1 MSFSLTPAHEEAS
14 LRTAIAEAYYADE
27 TSIVKQLIEAAALP
41 DNVTSEIAG
50 VANRLIE
57 QIRAKRLSKGGL
69 DAFLY
74 EYDLSSQEGIAL
86 MCLAE
91 ALLRIPDSATIDA
104 LLEDKISNVDW
115 ASHLGQSSSF
125 FVNASTWGLVLTGK
139 LLKSDEQGGLNAS
152 LRRFIGRTSAPI
164 IRKSVKQAMKLLG
177 HQFVMGQTIEDALKR
192 AKDYEARGYRFS
204 YDMLGEAA
212 RTEKDAERYFHA
224 YQTAINTIGK
234 VAQGKSL
241 NDAPGISIK
250 LSALHPRYEFAKQAT
265 VVPFLTKQLKSLA
278 LQAKEK
284 NISLTVDAEEADR
297 LDISL
302 DIIRAVFCDPDLADW
317 EGFGLAVQS
326 YQKRAPFV
334 IDWLIDLSKKQG
346 KRWMVRL
353 IKGAY
358 WDTEIK
364 NAQIRGVQG
373 YPVFTRK
380 ASTDVCFV
388 ACAKKLLAH
397 AKEIYPQFATHN
409 AYTLATILKLAGKNR
424 DFEFQC
430 LHGMGYTLYDHIV
443 GPENLNIPCR
453 VYAPVGGHEDLL
465 AYLVRRLLENGAN
478 TSFVNRIVDPNVPIE
493 EMLIDPVNR
502 MRKIE
507 SIPHPK
513 IPLPINIYGE
523 GRKNSKGIDF
533 SDMQIWSVLA
543 VQIDEASKK
552 QELAGPIIDG
562 KLEEGEKKRSLVNP
576 AKTQEVIGEVSLANL
591 DQLEKALASADRM
604 TFTWANTPVE
614 MRAACLERAAD
625 LFEERLAKFMAL
637 AIREGGKTLP
647 DALAEIREAVDFCRY
662 YAMRARLDLVSQLLP
677 GPTGEENWL
686 SLQGRGVI
694 ACISPWNFPL
704 AIFIGQVTAAL
715 VAGNTVIAKPA
726 GQTPLIAAA
735 AVQLLHEAGIPGSV
749 LHLIPASGAVIGPKL
764 TLDPRIKGIVFTGST
779 ETAREINQGLA
790 SRDRGILPFI
800 AETGGQNAMIVDSS
814 ALIEQVVVDVLN
826 SAFGSAGQRCS
837 ALRVL
842 FVQDEMAD
850 KLIEMLRGAMAEL
863 KLADPA
869 LLSTDIGPVIDQ
881 AAKKTLQDHF
891 DRMQQEAKLL
901 YQVRLAEDIDK
912 TNFFAP
918 CLFELDSLDHLK
930 REVFGPIL
938 HVIRYAAKDRE
949 EVINS
954 INHTGYGLT
963 LGIQSRIQNTVD
975 TITRQVHVGNQYVN
989 RTMIGAV
996 VGVQPFGG
1004 EGLSGTGPKAGGPHY
1019 LPRLCVE
1026 RSLSINTT
1034 AAGGNAS
1041 LLCLEE

>member
-1 MSFSLTPAHEEAS
+1 MLFSPVSENKTP
-14 LRTAIAEAYYADE
+14 LRAAIAKAYYADE
-27 TSIVKQLIEAAALP
+27 TAVVHQLIEAAALP
-41 DNVTSEIAG
+41 NDVTLNIARIARG
-50 VANRLIE
+50 LVE
-57 QIRAKRLSKGGL
+57 QIRSKRLSKGGL

-91 ALLRIPDSATIDA
+91 ALLRIPDSSTIDA
-104 LLEDKISNVDW
+104 LLEDKISHADW

-125 FVNASTWGLVLTGK
+125 FVNASSWGLLLTGK
-139 LLKSDEQGGLNAS
+139 LLKSDEEGGLNGL

-164 IRKSVKQAMKLLG
+164 IRKAVKQAMQLLG
-177 HQFVMGQTIEDALKR
+177 RQFVMGQTIAEALKR
-192 AKDYEARGYRFS
+192 AKDHEARGYRFS

-212 RTEKDAERYFHA
+212 RTEKDAERYFQA
-224 YQTAINTIGK
+224 YQTAIDAIGK
-234 VAQGKSL
+234 VALGKSL

-250 LSALHPRYEFAKQAT
+250 LSALHPRYEFAKEST
-265 VVPFLTKQLKSLA
+265 VVPFLTERLLRLA
-278 LQAKEK
+278 LQAKEN

-302 DIIRAVFCDPDLADW
+302 DIIGAVFCDPALAGW

-334 IDWLIDLSKKQG
+334 LDWLIDLSQQQG

-364 NAQIRGVQG
+364 NAQIRGLKG

-380 ASTDVCFV
+380 SSTDVSFV

-397 AKEIYPQFATHN
+397 SKEIYPQFATHN
-409 AYTLATILKLAGKNR
+409 AYTLATVLQLAGKNR

-443 GPENLNIPCR
+443 GAENLNIPCR

-478 TSFVNRIVDPNVPIE
+478 TSFVNRIVDPSVPIE
-493 EMLIDPVNR
+493 EMLIDPVNK
-502 MRKIE
+502 MKQVS

-513 IPLPINIYGE
+513 IPLPVNIYGE
-523 GRKNSKGIDF
+523 GRKNSMGIDF
-533 SDMQIWSVLA
+533 SDTESWQVLSQQIE
-543 VQIDEASKK
+543 EASKK
-552 QELAGPIIDG
+552 YEVAGPIIDG
-562 KLEEGEKKRSLVNP
+562 QLEEGEKKRSVVNP
-576 AKTQEVIGEVSLANL
+576 AATQQIIGEVSLANL
-591 DQLEKALASADRM
+591 AQLEKALNSADTIAHR
-604 TFTWANTPVE
+604 WANTPVE
-614 MRAACLERAAD
+614 ERAACLERAAD
-625 LFEERLAKFMAL
+625 LFEQRTAEFMAL
-637 AIREGGKTLP
+637 AVREGGKTLP
-647 DALAEIREAVDFCRY
+647 DAIAEVREAIDFCRY

-686 SLQGRGVI
+686 SFQGRGVI

-715 VAGNTVIAKPA
+715 VAGNAVIAKPA

-735 AVQLLHEAGIPGSV
+735 AIRLLHEAGIPGQV

-790 SRDRGILPFI
+790 SRSGGILPFI

-814 ALIEQVVVDVLN
+814 ALIEQVVADALN

-842 FVQDEMAD
+842 FVQNEIAD
-850 KLIEMLRGAMAEL
+850 KLIEMLCGAMAEL
-863 KLADPA
+863 QLGNPA
-869 LLSTDIGPVIDQ
+869 TLFTDIGPVIDQ
-881 AAKKTLQDHF
+881 GAKKTLQEHVE
-891 DRMQQEAKLL
+891 RMKEEATLL
-901 YQVRLAEDIDK
+901 YQVAMPDGVDE
-912 TNFFAP
+912 TNFFP
-918 CLFELDSLDHLK
+918 PTLFQLNSLDQLK

-938 HVIRYAAKDRE
+938 HVIRYAANDRDA
-949 EVINS
+949 VIAS

-963 LGIQSRIQNTVD
+963 LGIQSRIQNTVN
-975 TITRQVHVGNQYVN
+975 TITRNVQVGNQYVN

-1004 EGLSGTGPKAGGPHY
+1004 EGLSGTGPKAGGPYY

>member
-1 MSFSLTPAHEEAS
+1 MSSSLTPVNNDP
-14 LRTAIAEAYYADE
+14 LRVAIAKAYYADE
-27 TSIVKQLIEAAALP
+27 TDAVKQLIEAAALP
-41 DNVTSEIAG
+41 DVATVKIAS
-50 VANRLIE
+50 VAKRLIE
-57 QIRAKRLSKGGL
+57 KIRSKRLSKGGL

-91 ALLRIPDSATIDA
+91 ALLRIPDSETIDA

-139 LLKSDEQGGLNAS
+139 LLKSDEQSGLNAS

-177 HQFVMGQTIEDALKR
+177 HQFVMGQTIEEALKR
-192 AKDYEARGYRFS
+192 AKDYEKQGYRFS

-212 RTEKDAERYFHA
+212 RTEEDAERYFQA
-224 YQTAINTIGK
+224 YQMAIDIIGK

-250 LSALHPRYEFAKQAT
+250 LSALHPRYEFAKRET

-278 LQAKEK
+278 LQAKK
-284 NISLTVDAEEADR
+284 NNISLTVDAEEADR

-302 DIIRAVFCDPDLADW
+302 DIIRGVFCDSELGDW

-334 IDWLIDLSKKQG
+334 IDWLIDLSRKQG

-364 NAQIRGVQG
+364 NAQIRGLKA

-388 ACAKKLLAH
+388 ACAKKMLAH
-397 AKEIYPQFATHN
+397 SAEIYPQFATHN
-409 AYTLATILKLAGKNR
+409 AYTLATILELAGKNR

-478 TSFVNRIVDPNVPIE
+478 TSFVNRIVDPEVPVE
-493 EMLIDPVNR
+493 AMLIDPVHR
-502 MRKIE
+502 MQE
-507 SIPHPK
+507 MQSIPHPK
-513 IPLPINIYGE
+513 IPLPVNIYGK
-523 GRKNSKGIDF
+523 GRKNSMGIDF
-533 SDMQIWSVLA
+533 ADTQSWSILSTRIEV
-543 VQIDEASKK
+543 ASKM
-552 QELAGPIIDG
+552 QRLAGPIIDG

-576 AKTQEVIGEVSLANL
+576 AKTQEIIGEASLASL
-591 DQLEKALASADRM
+591 GQLEKALMSADRM
-604 TFTWANTPVE
+604 AFTWANTPVE
-614 MRAACLERAAD
+614 TRAACLERAAL
-625 LFEERLAKFMAL
+625 LFEEKLAEFMAL
-637 AIREGGKTLP
+637 AICEGGKTLP
-647 DALAEIREAVDFCRY
+647 DALAEVREAIDFCRY

-842 FVQDEMAD
+842 FVQDETAD
-850 KLIEMLRGAMAEL
+850 KLIQMLQGAMAEL

-881 AAKKTLQDHF
+881 SAKKTLQEHF
-891 DRMQQEAKLL
+891 NRMQEEAKLL
-901 YQVRLAEDIDK
+901 YQVHLTEGIDE

-938 HVIRYAAKDRE
+938 HVIRYKAKDRD
-949 EVINS
+949 EVIKS
-954 INHTGYGLT
+954 INQTGYGLT

>member
-1 MSFSLTPAHEEAS
+1 MSYSPTIMSAS
-14 LRTAIAEAYYADE
+14 PLRIAIAKAYYADE
-27 TSIVKQLIEAAALP
+27 TDSVKALLAEAALP
-41 DNVTSEIAG
+41 AYATLNIAA
-50 VANRLIE
+50 VARNLIQ
-57 QIRAKRLSKGGL
+57 QIRATRLAKGGL

-74 EYDLSSQEGIAL
+74 QYDLSSQEGIAL

-91 ALLRIPDSATIDA
+91 ALLRIPDSATVDA
-104 LLEDKISNVDW
+104 LLEDKISNADW
-115 ASHLGQSSSF
+115 AAHLGQSASF
-125 FVNASTWGLVLTGK
+125 FVNASTWGLLLTGK
-139 LLKSDEQGGLNAS
+139 LLKSDEQKGLTS
-152 LRRFIGRTSAPI
+152 LLRRFISRSSAPI
-164 IRKSVKQAMKLLG
+164 IRKSVKQAMQLLG
-177 HQFVMGQTIEDALKR
+177 RQFVMGQSIEEALER
-192 AKDYEARGYRFS
+192 AKEYEARGYRFS

-212 RTEKDAERYFHA
+212 RTQKDAERYFQA
-224 YQTAINTIGK
+224 YQSAIRAIGK
-234 VAQGKSL
+234 LAQGKML
-241 NDAPGISIK
+241 NDAPGISVK
-250 LSALHPRYEFAKQAT
+250 LSALHPRYEFAKAST
-265 VVPFLTKQLKSLA
+265 VVPFLSDRLLA
-278 LQAKEK
+278 LTLQAKES

-302 DIIRAVFCDPDLADW
+302 DILSAVFCDPALSDW

-334 IDWLIDLSKKQG
+334 IDWLIDLSKQQK

-358 WDTEIK
+358 WDSEIK
-364 NAQIRGVQG
+364 NAQIKGLQA

-380 ASTDVCFV
+380 AATDVCFV

-397 AKEIYPQFATHN
+397 PTEIYPQFATHN
-409 AYTLATILKLAGKNR
+409 AYTLATILQLAGEKR

-430 LHGMGYTLYDHIV
+430 LHGMGYTLYDHLV
-443 GPENLNIPCR
+443 GYGDLHIPCR
-453 VYAPVGGHEDLL
+453 VYAPVGGYEDLL

-478 TSFVNRIVDPNVPIE
+478 TSFVNRIVDPTVAIE
-493 EMLIDPVNR
+493 EMLVDPVHK
-502 MRKIE
+502 MQQLP

-513 IPLPINIYGE
+513 IPLPSDIYGS
-523 GRKNSKGIDF
+523 GRKNSPGIDF
-533 SDMQIWSVLA
+533 SDTQSWTLLSHQIEESL
-543 VQIDEASKK
+543 QK
-552 QELAGPIIDG
+552 QWIGGPVING
-562 KLEEGEKKRSLVNP
+562 KLQPGEKKRDQINP
-576 AKTQEVIGEVSLANL
+576 ARTQEVIGEVSLASL
-591 DQLEKALASADRM
+591 DQLEKALASAQH
-604 TFTWANTPVE
+604 TALTWANTAAE
-614 MRAACLERAAD
+614 TRAACLEHAAD
-625 LFEERLAKFMAL
+625 LFPQRLADFMAL

-647 DALAEIREAVDFCRY
+647 DALAEVREAIDFCRY
-662 YAMRARLDLVSQLLP
+662 YAMRARLDLPPKRLP

-715 VAGNTVIAKPA
+715 VAGNAVIAKPA
-726 GQTPLIAAA
+726 GQTPLIATA
-735 AVQLLHEAGIPGSV
+735 AVQLLHEAGIPSQV
-749 LHLIPASGAVIGPKL
+749 LQLVPASGAVIGPKL

-779 ETAREINQGLA
+779 ETAREINQSLA
-790 SRDRGILPFI
+790 SRAGGIVPFI

-814 ALIEQVVVDVLN
+814 ALLEQVVADVLN

-842 FVQDEMAD
+842 FVQNEMAD
-850 KLIEMLRGAMAEL
+850 KLIEMLCGAMAEL
-863 KLADPA
+863 QLGDPA
-869 LLSTDIGPVIDQ
+869 LLATDVGPVIDQ
-881 AAKKTLQDHF
+881 AAKKTLQAHF
-891 DRMQQEAKLL
+891 DRMRKEAKLL
-901 YQVRLAEDIDK
+901 YQVNLPVAIDK

-918 CLFELDSLDHLK
+918 ALFEIHNLDQLQ

-938 HVIRYAAKDRE
+938 HVIRYAAKDRDA
-949 EVINS
+949 VIAS

-963 LGIQSRIQNTVD
+963 LGIQSRIQGTVNT
-975 TITRQVHVGNQYVN
+975 IARKVHVGNQYVN
-989 RTMIGAV
+989 RSMIGAV